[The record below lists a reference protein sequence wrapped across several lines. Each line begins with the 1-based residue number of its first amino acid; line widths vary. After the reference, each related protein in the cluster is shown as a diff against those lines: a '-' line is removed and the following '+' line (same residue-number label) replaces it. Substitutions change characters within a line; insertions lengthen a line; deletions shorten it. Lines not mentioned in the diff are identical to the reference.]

1 MISKILSR
9 FKKDP
14 ERASYDEWV
23 KRFSAQVFE
32 CTRSEDAVK
41 AELECW
47 PFVPEN
53 SIYNW
58 RDAYPVEAANEALS
72 YYGD

>member
-14 ERASYDEWV
+14 ERLRYDEWV
-23 KRFSAQVFE
+23 KQFSARLLE
-32 CTRSEDAVK
+32 YTRSEDAVK
-41 AELECW
+41 AEIECW
-47 PFVPEN
+47 PLTPEN

-58 RDAYPVEAANEALS
+58 RDADPVDAAIEAMT

>member
-1 MISKILSR
+1 MIRKILSR
-9 FKKDP
+9 IKKDP

-23 KRFSAQVFE
+23 KRFSAQVLE

-58 RDAYPVEAANEALS
+58 RDADPVEAANEALS

>member
-1 MISKILSR
+1 MISKFFTR

-14 ERASYDEWV
+14 ERAKYDDWV
-23 KRFSAQVFE
+23 KRFSTQIFE

-47 PFVPEN
+47 PFTPEN
-53 SIYNW
+53 SIYDW
-58 RDAYPVEAANEALS
+58 RDADPVYAANEALS

>member
-1 MISKILSR
+1 MIRKFLSR

-14 ERASYDEWV
+14 ELVKYDDWV
-23 KRFSAQVFE
+23 KRFSARIIE

-47 PFVPEN
+47 PFIPGE
-53 SIYNW
+53 SIYTGVMQT
-58 RDAYPVEAANEALS
+58 PLMLQTKP
-72 YYGD
+72 